1 MLLLSSFVAAAQQPI
16 QQIPRFMFYKQG
28 GQAFTKRDMLPNKKA
43 FFVFFDSD
51 CEHCQHAMREIN
63 SQYKEFDNSE
73 IYLVTLDDSE
83 KINRFMSAYGPNL
96 IGKRN
101 VTILR
106 DPRNEF
112 INDFKPRQYPSML
125 LFSAK
130 GKLLMYQDDPNA
142 LPQIFKLL

>member
-1 MLLLSSFVAAAQQPI
+1 
-16 QQIPRFMFYKQG
+16 
-28 GQAFTKRDMLPNKKA
+28 
-43 FFVFFDSD
+43 
-51 CEHCQHAMREIN
+51 MREIN